1 MLRSVALSHY
11 ALHNVH
17 STFSYTTDFVAKHPS
32 LDSVL
37 SGLLTT
43 VLHAVTIPTFDLA
56 KKKLHFSY
64 KGNQKAANRKGLA
77 AHDRSDSYF
86 FYGLSFLYIL
96 ISMGLYF
103 LQYGF
108 QSSDEVIHILLGQ
121 YQRREDTKDV
131 GAGATGEAVLL
142 VDELAANFLVRN
154 IEYGSYH

>member
-1 MLRSVALSHY
+1 MLLFYTPFQGEATVVLYTIPRVTTANIH
-11 ALHNVH
+11 
-17 STFSYTTDFVAKHPS
+17 FSYEIT
-32 LDSVL
+32 
-37 SGLLTT
+37 
-43 VLHAVTIPTFDLA
+43 
-56 KKKLHFSY
+56 KKKLHFSF
-64 KGNQKAANRKGLA
+64 KGNKKAANRKGLA
-77 AHDRSDSYF
+77 AQDRSVSYF

-121 YQRREDTKDV
+121 YQWREDTEDV

-154 IEYGSYH
+154 IEYGAYH